1 MTSRVRSS
9 GTELSFDKQ
18 SANRKILTFCHNSK
32 SGYYFKNFTN
42 FGIAKTNTEME
53 ILNWIILV
61 AGFCLLPTVVLW
73 LCRKFSFLGK
83 IGPVLLLYG
92 LGIII
97 GNIGLMPKQLPAVQE
112 LLSNAMVPLAIPL
125 MLYGCTF
132 NMKGARSQILA
143 LVTGMISVATAVVI
157 GYLIFGRNLPEG
169 AKIGGML
176 TGVYTGGTINL
187 AALKTMLGIKDET
200 YILINSYDIL
210 VSFLYLSFLLAIG
223 IKLFRKFLPN
233 TLGNFTQKDEAAIKA
248 EMDKENRKPVK
259 GFFTRIGIAYTTK
272 LLGLTILIV
281 GISAGVALLLPESM
295 FMTIFILMLTT
306 LGIGCSFIKKIHNM
320 KYSYDIGMY
329 FIYIFC
335 IVVASMADL
344 SKLDF
349 AGGIGLLGY
358 LLVAVFGSLLM
369 QVIFAKIL
377 KIDSDMMVISSVT
390 FINSPPFVPMMAAAM
405 KNKDVLIPGLTI
417 GVIGYAA
424 GNYLGFLMSQL
435 LGLL

>member
-1 MTSRVRSS
+1 MNV
-9 GTELSFDKQ
+9 
-18 SANRKILTFCHNSK
+18 
-32 SGYYFKNFTN
+32 
-42 FGIAKTNTEME
+42 
-53 ILNWIILV
+53 LNWIILI
-61 AGFCLLPTVVLW
+61 AGFCLIPSGVLW
-73 LCRKFSFLGK
+73 LCRKYSFLKK
-83 IGPVLLLYG
+83 IGPVMLLYG

-97 GNIGLMPKQLPAVQE
+97 GNIGLMPEQMPAVQE

-125 MLYGCTF
+125 MLFGCTF

-157 GYLIFGRNLPEG
+157 GYFIFGHDLPEG

-187 AALKTMLGIKDET
+187 AALKTMLGVDDGT

-223 IKLFRKFLPN
+223 IRLFRKFLPN
-233 TLGNFTQKDEAAIKA
+233 SLGEFTSKDEAAIRN
-248 EMDKENRKPVK
+248 EMDKEDRKPVK
-259 GFFTRIGIAYTTK
+259 GFFTRIGLAYTSK
-272 LLGLTILIV
+272 LLGLTLVIV
-281 GISAGVALLLPESM
+281 GISAGVALLLPSGM

-306 LGIGCSFIKKIHNM
+306 LGIASSFIKKIHNM

-344 SKLDF
+344 SKLNLA
-349 AGGIGLLGY
+349 AGMELLGY
-358 LLVAVFGSLLM
+358 LLVAVFGSLLL
-369 QVIFAKIL
+369 QVIFAKIFR
-377 KIDSDMMVISSVT
+377 IDSDMMVIASVT

-417 GVIGYAA
+417 GVMGYAA

>member
-1 MTSRVRSS
+1 MNV
-9 GTELSFDKQ
+9 
-18 SANRKILTFCHNSK
+18 
-32 SGYYFKNFTN
+32 
-42 FGIAKTNTEME
+42 
-53 ILNWIILV
+53 LNWIILI
-61 AGFCLLPTVVLW
+61 AGFCLIPSGVLW
-73 LCRKFSFLGK
+73 LCRKYAFLKK
-83 IGPVLLLYG
+83 IGPVMLLYG

-97 GNIGLMPKQLPAVQE
+97 GNIGLMPEQMPAVQE

-125 MLYGCTF
+125 MLFGCTF

-157 GYLIFGRNLPEG
+157 GYFIFGHDLPEG

-187 AALKTMLGIKDET
+187 AALKTMLGVDDGT

-223 IKLFRKFLPN
+223 LRLFRKFLPN
-233 TLGNFTQKDEAAIKA
+233 SLGEFTSKDEAAIRN
-248 EMDKENRKPVK
+248 EMDKEDRKPVK
-259 GFFTRIGIAYTTK
+259 GFFTRIGLAYTSK
-272 LLGLTILIV
+272 LLGLTLVIV
-281 GISAGVALLLPESM
+281 GISAGVALLLPSGM

-306 LGIGCSFIKKIHNM
+306 LGIASSFIKKIHNM

-344 SKLDF
+344 SKLNLA
-349 AGGIGLLGY
+349 AGMELLGY
-358 LLVAVFGSLLM
+358 LLVAVFGSLLL
-369 QVIFAKIL
+369 QVIFAKIFR
-377 KIDSDMMVISSVT
+377 IDSDMMVIASVT

-405 KNKDVLIPGLTI
+405 RNKDVLIPGLTI

>member
-1 MTSRVRSS
+1 MS
-9 GTELSFDKQ
+9 
-18 SANRKILTFCHNSK
+18 
-32 SGYYFKNFTN
+32 
-42 FGIAKTNTEME
+42 
-53 ILNWIILV
+53 ILNWIILI
-61 AGFCLLPTVVLW
+61 AGFCLIPTVVLQ
-73 LCRKFSFLGK
+73 LCRKFAFLKK
-83 IGPVLLLYG
+83 IGPVMILYG

-97 GNIGLMPKQLPAVQE
+97 GNIGLMPEQMPAVQE
-112 LLSNAMVPLAIPL
+112 ILSNAMVPLAIPL
-125 MLYGCTF
+125 MLFGCTF

-143 LVTGMISVATAVVI
+143 LITGMISVAIAVII
-157 GYLIFGRNLPEG
+157 GYWIFGRDLPEG

-187 AALKTMLGIKDET
+187 AALKTMLGVDDGT

-233 TLGNFTQKDEAAIKA
+233 SLGAYTAKDEAAIQN
-248 EMDKENRKPVK
+248 EMNKEDKKPFR
-259 GFFTRIGIAYTTK
+259 GFFTRIGMIYTAK

-281 GISAGVALLLPESM
+281 GISAGVALLLPENM

-306 LGIGCSFIKKIHNM
+306 LGIACSFIKRIHCM

-344 SKLDF
+344 SKLNLT
-349 AGGIGLLGY
+349 AGMELLGY
-358 LLVAVFGSLLM
+358 LLVAVFGSLTL
-369 QVIFAKIL
+369 QVIFAKIF
-377 KIDSDMMVISSVT
+377 KIDSDMMVIASVT
-390 FINSPPFVPMMAAAM
+390 YINSPPFVPMMAAAM

-435 LGLL
+435 LGIL

>member
-1 MTSRVRSS
+1 MS
-9 GTELSFDKQ
+9 
-18 SANRKILTFCHNSK
+18 
-32 SGYYFKNFTN
+32 
-42 FGIAKTNTEME
+42 
-53 ILNWIILV
+53 ILNTVILIS
-61 AGFCLLPTVVLW
+61 GFCLIPAGVLW
-73 LCRKFSFLGK
+73 LCRRFSWLGK
-83 IGPVLLLYG
+83 IGPVLILYII
-92 LGIII
+92 GIII
-97 GNIGLMPKQLPAVQE
+97 GNTGLMPGQMPAVQE
-112 LLSNAMVPLAIPL
+112 LLSNAMIPLAIPL

-132 NMKGARSQILA
+132 KMSGARSQILA
-143 LVTGMISVATAVVI
+143 MVTGMISVTTAVVV
-157 GYLIFGRNLPEG
+157 GYFIFGKDLPEG

-187 AALKTMLGIKDET
+187 AALKTMLGVKDET

-210 VSFLYLSFLLAIG
+210 VSFLYLSFLLTVG

-233 TLGNFTQKDEAAIKA
+233 TLDTFTDKDEAAIQK
-248 EMDKENRKPVK
+248 EMLKEEKKPHR
-259 GFFTRIGIAYTTK
+259 GFMTRTGFAYIAR
-272 LLGLTILIV
+272 LMGLTILIV

-335 IVVASMADL
+335 ITVASMADL
-344 SKLDF
+344 SELNLI
-349 AGGIGLLGY
+349 GGMELLGY
-358 LLVAVFGSLLM
+358 LLVAVFGSLLL

-377 KIDSDMMVISSVT
+377 RIDSDMMVIASVT
-390 FINSPPFVPMMAAAM
+390 YINSPPFVPMMAAAM

-417 GVIGYAA
+417 GVIGYAV

>member
-1 MTSRVRSS
+1 
-9 GTELSFDKQ
+9 
-18 SANRKILTFCHNSK
+18 
-32 SGYYFKNFTN
+32 
-42 FGIAKTNTEME
+42 ME

-61 AGFCLLPTVVLW
+61 AGFCLIPAGVLM
-73 LCRKFSFLGK
+73 LCRRYRFLGK
-83 IGPVLLLYG
+83 IGPVLILYA

-97 GNIGLMPKQLPAVQE
+97 GNIGLMPGQMPAVQE
-112 LLSNAMVPLAIPL
+112 ILSNAMVPLAIPL
-125 MLYGCTF
+125 MLFGCTF
-132 NMKGARSQILA
+132 KLSGARSQILA
-143 LVTGMISVATAVVI
+143 MVTGLISVTVAVTA
-157 GYLIFGRNLPEG
+157 GYLIFGNDIQEG
-169 AKIGGML
+169 AKVGGML

-187 AALKTMLGIKDET
+187 AALKTMLGVDEET

-233 TLGNFTQKDEAAIKA
+233 ETSGFSKKDADEIQA
-248 EMDKENRKPVK
+248 EIEKENENPYK
-259 GFFTRIGIAYTTK
+259 GLFTRSGMSQAGK
-272 LLGLTILIV
+272 MLGLTILIV
-281 GISAGVALLLPESM
+281 GISAGTALLLPESM

-306 LGIGCSFIKKIHNM
+306 LGIAFSFIRKVRET

-329 FIYIFC
+329 FIYVFC

-344 SKLDF
+344 SKLDLV
-349 AGGIGLLGY
+349 GGMGLLGY
-358 LLVAVFGSLLM
+358 LLVVVFGSLLL
-369 QVIFAKIL
+369 QVISAKIFR
-377 KIDSDMMVISSVT
+377 IDSDMMVISSVT

-435 LGLL
+435 LALL

>member
-1 MTSRVRSS
+1 MNV
-9 GTELSFDKQ
+9 
-18 SANRKILTFCHNSK
+18 
-32 SGYYFKNFTN
+32 
-42 FGIAKTNTEME
+42 
-53 ILNWIILV
+53 LNWIILI
-61 AGFCLLPTVVLW
+61 AGFCLIPSGVLW
-73 LCRKFSFLGK
+73 LCRKYAFLKK
-83 IGPVLLLYG
+83 IGPVMLLYG
-92 LGIII
+92 LGMII
-97 GNIGLMPKQLPAVQE
+97 GNIGLMPEQMPAVQE

-125 MLYGCTF
+125 MLFGCTF

-157 GYLIFGRNLPEG
+157 GYFIFGRDLPEG

-187 AALKTMLGIKDET
+187 AALKTMLGVDDGT

-223 IKLFRKFLPN
+223 IRLFRKFLPN
-233 TLGNFTQKDEAAIKA
+233 SLGEFTAKDEAAIRN
-248 EMDKENRKPVK
+248 EMDKEDRKPVK
-259 GFFTRIGIAYTTK
+259 GFFTRIGLAYTSK
-272 LLGLTILIV
+272 LLGLTLVIV
-281 GISAGVALLLPESM
+281 GISAGVALLLPSSM

-306 LGIGCSFIKKIHNM
+306 LGIACSFIKKIHNM

-344 SKLDF
+344 SKLNLA
-349 AGGIGLLGY
+349 AGMELLGY
-358 LLVAVFGSLLM
+358 LLVAVFGSLLL
-369 QVIFAKIL
+369 QVIFAKIFR
-377 KIDSDMMVISSVT
+377 IDSDMMVIASVT

>member
-1 MTSRVRSS
+1 
-9 GTELSFDKQ
+9 
-18 SANRKILTFCHNSK
+18 
-32 SGYYFKNFTN
+32 
-42 FGIAKTNTEME
+42 ME

-61 AGFCLLPTVVLW
+61 AGFCLIPAGVLM
-73 LCRKFSFLGK
+73 LCRRYIFLGK
-83 IGPVLLLYG
+83 IGPVLILYA

-97 GNIGLMPKQLPAVQE
+97 GNIGLMPGQMPAVQE
-112 LLSNAMVPLAIPL
+112 ILSNAMVPLAIPL
-125 MLYGCTF
+125 MLFGCTF
-132 NMKGARSQILA
+132 KLSGARSQILA
-143 LVTGMISVATAVVI
+143 MITGLISVTVAVTT
-157 GYLIFGRNLPEG
+157 GYLIFGNDIQEG
-169 AKIGGML
+169 AKVGGML

-187 AALKTMLGIKDET
+187 AALKTMLGVDEET

-233 TLGNFTQKDEAAIKA
+233 ETSGFSKKDADEIQA
-248 EMDKENRKPVK
+248 EIEKENENPYK
-259 GFFTRIGIAYTTK
+259 GLFTRSGMSQAGK
-272 LLGLTILIV
+272 MLGLTILIV
-281 GISAGVALLLPESM
+281 GISAGTALLLPESM

-306 LGIGCSFIKKIHNM
+306 LGIAFSFIRKVRET

-344 SKLDF
+344 SKLDLV
-349 AGGIGLLGY
+349 GGMGLLGY
-358 LLVAVFGSLLM
+358 LLVVVFGSLLL
-369 QVIFAKIL
+369 QVISAKIFR
-377 KIDSDMMVISSVT
+377 IDSDMMVISSVT

-435 LGLL
+435 LALL